1 MKNPCPCYSGQPY
14 SACCQPLHEGQA
26 APDAERLMRSRYSA
40 YVMKLPDYILATWH
54 PDTRPETLTLDDLNG
69 IKWMKLLVKIHQQ
82 SDATHAE
89 VEFSA
94 TYQSGNQKKTQLTE
108 HSRFVKENDRW
119 LYVGENQKPPVD

>member
-14 SACCQPLHEGQA
+14 STCCQPLHEGQA

-54 PDTRPETLTLDDLNG
+54 PDSRPETLTLDDLSG
-69 IKWMKLLVKIHQQ
+69 IKWMKLQVKTHHQ
-82 SDATHAE
+82 SDAIHAE

-108 HSRFVKENDRW
+108 HSQFVKVNDRW